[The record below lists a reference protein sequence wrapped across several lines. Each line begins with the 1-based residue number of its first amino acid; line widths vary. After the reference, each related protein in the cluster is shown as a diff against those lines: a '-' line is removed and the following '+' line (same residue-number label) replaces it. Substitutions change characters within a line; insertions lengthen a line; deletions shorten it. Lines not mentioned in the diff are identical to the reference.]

1 MVAMA
6 RVMEVVAS
14 NTSKRKGNVELKPI
28 VLETRDDGGQQNQ
41 PMVLLV
47 GVLSVDDDKKR
58 DCWNGNAPIT

>member
-28 VLETRDDGGQQNQ
+28 VLDM
-41 PMVLLV
+41 MVANRT
-47 GVLSVDDDKKR
+47 DQ
-58 DCWNGNAPIT
+58 C